1 MRRISVCPLGGR
13 LKDSLRH
20 RPPRAPQEARE
31 APQTAA
37 EDAEERERVW
47 ERVRRMTWTLMRDP
61 EVRRMLSEVTLRRD
75 AFAAEDP
82 SG

>member
-37 EDAEERERVW
+37 EDADERERVG
-47 ERVRRMTWTLMRDP
+47 RMTWTLMRDP
-61 EVRRMLSEVTLRRD
+61 EARRMLSEVTLPRD
-75 AFAAEDP
+75 AFAAEVP